1 MSHKVIS
8 IRVSD
13 EHCETNGGFI
23 YYVTYKDGKTIRLDL
38 APDMAEHMSWHTG
51 VAISR

>member
-1 MSHKVIS
+1 MSQRVIS

-13 EHCETNGGFI
+13 EKCETNGGFT
-23 YYVTYKDGKTIRLDL
+23 YYVTYQSGLTIRLDL

-51 VAISR
+51 VAITR

>member
-1 MSHKVIS
+1 MSHKVTS

-13 EHCETNGGFI
+13 EYCETFGGFI
-23 YYVTYKDGKTIRLDL
+23 YYVTDESGHTVRLDL

-51 VAISR
+51 VAITR